1 MTTSA
6 ERLLAS
12 GPCLA
17 TRRERLL
24 PTCGTACNSSSS
36 RPGAPIY
43 LRNLSR
49 CVCPDTGRLASFGR
63 WRARLPDAYSTEVGV
78 RRRLRVGG
86 PCATS
91 TGFAR
96 FSTSPSRSAR
106 STNKQWQRKYE
117 IGRARGPWDR
127 PTRQG
132 RVDNFSRRVLPP
144 DTREFFT

>member
-1 MTTSA
+1 MASTTARCLLDGSRSA
-6 ERLLAS
+6 SPPA
-12 GPCLA
+12 
-17 TRRERLL
+17 
-24 PTCGTACNSSSS
+24 
-36 RPGAPIY
+36 
-43 LRNLSR
+43 
-49 CVCPDTGRLASFGR
+49 
-63 WRARLPDAYSTEVGV
+63 
-78 RRRLRVGG
+78 VGG

-144 DTREFFT
+144 DTREFFTSERRNFACGQHFEYARDYWRKRAAALQ